1 MGSWTA
7 ARLVGV
13 VLFGGLFG
21 WAGVARADSGDGGWE
36 GGGEG
41 DGGAASGIHFGL
53 RLAFALPMGDLHGS
67 WKRTSTLGGVTQ
79 TTTVERAELSEGVTG
94 QIPIWV
100 DLGWQI
106 SPRFMAGLYFSYG
119 VLLPTGD
126 LSDACDAESCTAND
140 IRLGAQA
147 QYAFSPG
154 RSLDPWL
161 GAGLGYEWFSVKVGE
176 VTSRY
181 RGAELLML
189 QAGLDLGGDSGS
201 TTYGPFAA
209 FTFGRFSTIYSK
221 IGDSGESRD
230 IDSPATHHWLFLGV
244 RGVVK

>member
-1 MGSWTA
+1 MP
-7 ARLVGV
+7 LP
-13 VLFGGLFG
+13 
-21 WAGVARADSGDGGWE
+21 E
-36 GGGEG
+36 GEG
-41 DGGAASGIHFGL
+41 TGL
-53 RLAFALPMGDLHGS
+53 GKPLKIIAHPVR
-67 WKRTSTLGGVTQ
+67 
-79 TTTVERAELSEGVTG
+79 SE
-94 QIPIWV
+94 IPIWV
-100 DLGWQI
+100 ALGWQI
-106 SPRFMAGLYFSYG
+106 SPRFMAGLSFSYG
-119 VLLPTGD
+119 VVIPTGD
-126 LSDACDAESCTAND
+126 LADACEAESCTVND

-161 GAGLGYEWFSVKVGE
+161 GAGLGYEWFSVKEGE
-176 VTSRY
+176 VTRRY

-201 TTYGPFAA
+201 TTYGPFTA